1 MEENHVKSWFLR
13 RGENRSTRGK
23 ASRCRVENQQ
33 TQPTHDVES
42 GNRTRATF
50 VGGEC
55 SHHCAIPAPQLELEN
70 LELVFLDDFVFY
82 VDVVDLKVPVVN
94 VAGVVTDEKVE
105 TLKILRSC
113 SARAPDVYLISGT

>member
-1 MEENHVKSWFLR
+1 MEYPE
-13 RGENRSTRGK
+13 ET
-23 ASRCRVENQQ
+23 SRCRVENQQ

-42 GNRTRATF
+42 GNRTRAIF

-55 SHHCAIPAPQLELEN
+55 SHHCVIPAPQLELEN
-70 LELVFLDDFVFY
+70 LELVFLGDFVFY

-105 TLKILRSC
+105 
-113 SARAPDVYLISGT
+113 PD